1 MKQKIV
7 IPQRTSLRGEACPSL
22 GYRTLERPLRV
33 PAPAV
38 RHTCARLAEVPKQQ
52 PSPIMGRRKIE
63 IARITNERHRTVT
76 FAKRKAGLI
85 KKATE
90 LAILCDATVG
100 LIVFS
105 SNHKMTVYSSSS
117 LEDVLEGWRTYG
129 EMPEVCPPWAF
140 LFRVGAAPLTVGTR
154 PSADAGDYYGGLF
167 SR

>member
-1 MKQKIV
+1 
-7 IPQRTSLRGEACPSL
+7 
-22 GYRTLERPLRV
+22 
-33 PAPAV
+33 
-38 RHTCARLAEVPKQQ
+38 
-52 PSPIMGRRKIE
+52 MGRRKIE

-129 EMPEVCPPWAF
+129 EMPEVCPPRRPTALPGPF
-140 LFRVGAAPLTVGTR
+140 CSVLAPRRSPLG
-154 PSADAGDYYGGLF
+154 
-167 SR
+167 

>member
-1 MKQKIV
+1 MPI
-7 IPQRTSLRGEACPSL
+7 
-22 GYRTLERPLRV
+22 LEREGRLERIDR
-33 PAPAV
+33 APARPSCV
-38 RHTCARLAEVPKQQ
+38 TRERVLLRSPKQQ

-129 EMPEVCPPWAF
+129 EMPEVCPPRRPTALPGPF
-140 LFRVGAAPLTVGTR
+140 CSVLAPRRSPLG
-154 PSADAGDYYGGLF
+154 
-167 SR
+167 

>member
-1 MKQKIV
+1 
-7 IPQRTSLRGEACPSL
+7 
-22 GYRTLERPLRV
+22 
-33 PAPAV
+33 
-38 RHTCARLAEVPKQQ
+38 
-52 PSPIMGRRKIE
+52 MGRRKIE

-140 LFRVGAAPLTVGTR
+140 FVPCWRRAAHR
-154 PSADAGDYYGGLF
+154 WDAPVCG
-167 SR
+167 RR

>member
-1 MKQKIV
+1 
-7 IPQRTSLRGEACPSL
+7 
-22 GYRTLERPLRV
+22 
-33 PAPAV
+33 
-38 RHTCARLAEVPKQQ
+38 
-52 PSPIMGRRKIE
+52 MGRRKIE

-129 EMPEVCPPWAF
+129 EMPEVCPPC
-140 LFRVGAAPLTVGTR
+140 R
-154 PSADAGDYYGGLF
+154 PPALPGPF
-167 SR
+167 